1 MMDVLKNHH
10 EPFDLLPDE
19 MVVYTLSFID
29 ADTLLD
35 CRLVC
40 KRWREL
46 IDAYVFQEKASR
58 ENKYVNNG
66 RGYYSFSK
74 IDSNNIR
81 KLELPWYVFHV
92 ICKYDPFNRNLV
104 KNHCGQNEYTHWNIT
119 NDHNWWTIEQ
129 TPQGAP
135 PLPDDPDFD
144 GHTSCF
150 VSTYRLCSKRQK
162 IIFKNYGLN
171 DIVMKTL
178 QPEISVSEWYT
189 GRFDCGCKYALRAT
203 VHDRND
209 KLIEQ
214 HNYNDVLPQWE
225 ANIWTKASHSFK
237 NQSNASQ
244 LILYHSG
251 VDTQYWAGH
260 YGTKISGSV
269 VKILL
274 PIKFKCA
281 ES

>member
-1 MMDVLKNHH
+1 MMEVLKNHH
-10 EPFDLLPDE
+10 EPFNLLPDE

-29 ADTLLD
+29 ADTLLN

-40 KRWREL
+40 KIWREL
-46 IDAYVFQEKASR
+46 IDAYVFQEKSSR
-58 ENKYVNNG
+58 ENEYVNNG

-74 IDSNNIR
+74 IDSSNIR
-81 KLELPWYVFHV
+81 KLELPWYVFYV

-104 KNHCGQNEYTHWNIT
+104 KNHCGQNQYMHWSIT
-119 NDHNWWTIEQ
+119 NDHNWWTIEE
-129 TPQGAP
+129 TPEGAP
-135 PLPDDPDFD
+135 LLPDDPDFD

-162 IIFKNYGLN
+162 IILKNYGLN
-171 DIVMKTL
+171 DIMMKTL

-203 VHDRND
+203 VHDKND

-214 HNYNDVLPQWE
+214 HNYNDTLPQWE

-237 NQSNASQ
+237 NQSNASH

-269 VKILL
+269 VKVLL

>member
-1 MMDVLKNHH
+1 MMDVFKNSHK
-10 EPFDLLPDE
+10 PFDLLPDE
-19 MVVYTLSFID
+19 MVVNTLSFID

-58 ENKYVNNG
+58 ENEFVNNG
-66 RGYYSFSK
+66 RGYYSFSQVE
-74 IDSNNIR
+74 SSSIR
-81 KLELPWYVFHV
+81 KLELPWYVFYV

-104 KNHCGQNEYTHWNIT
+104 KNHCGQNEYKHWERY
-119 NDHNWWTIEQ
+119 DHSLWIIEQ
-129 TPQGAP
+129 TPQGSP
-135 PLPDDPDFD
+135 LLPDDPDFD

-150 VSTYRLCSKRQK
+150 VSSFRLCSKSQR

-171 DIVMKTL
+171 DTVMKTL
-178 QPEISVSEWYT
+178 QPEISVSEWYNS
-189 GRFDCGCKYALRAT
+189 RFDCGCKYVLRAT
-203 VHDRND
+203 VFDGNGE
-209 KLIEQ
+209 LIEQ
-214 HNYNDVLPQWE
+214 HNYNDVLPQWGD
-225 ANIWTKASHSFK
+225 NIWTKASHSFK
-237 NQSNASQ
+237 NQSNASY

-251 VDTQYWAGH
+251 VDTQFWAGH

-281 ES
+281 AEA

>member
-1 MMDVLKNHH
+1 MI
-10 EPFDLLPDE
+10 LL
-19 MVVYTLSFID
+19 I
-29 ADTLLD
+29 
-35 CRLVC
+35 RLVC
-40 KRWREL
+40 KRWQEL

-58 ENKYVNNG
+58 ENKFVNNG
-66 RGYYSFSK
+66 KGYYSFSK

-104 KNHCGQNEYTHWNIT
+104 KNHCGQNAFMHWSIT
-119 NDHNWWTIEQ
+119 NDHNWWTIEEN
-129 TPQGAP
+129 PQGAP
-135 PLPDDPDFD
+135 LLPDDPDFD

-171 DIVMKTL
+171 DIMMKTL
-178 QPEISVSEWYT
+178 QPEILVSEWYT

-203 VHDRND
+203 VHDGND

-214 HNYNDVLPQWE
+214 HNYSDVLPQWE

-237 NQSNASQ
+237 NQSNASY

-269 VKILL
+269 VKVLL

-281 ES
+281 NS